1 MRKLNF
7 NEILKSVD
15 DFYWEN
21 DNKNR
26 LFNVA
31 RKSISILFDRYY
43 WRTQK
48 EKDFNIIDW
57 LEREEIFYQAL
68 DDFLNDLSKDIQ

>member
-1 MRKLNF
+1 MRTLNF
-7 NEILKSVD
+7 NKILENVD

-21 DNKNR
+21 ENENR

-31 RKSISILFDRYY
+31 RQSISILFDRFY

-48 EKDFNIIDW
+48 EKDFNNIDW
-57 LEREEIFYQAL
+57 LDREKIFYEAL
-68 DDFLNDLSKDIQ
+68 DDFLNDLSRDL

>member
-1 MRKLNF
+1 MKTLNF
-7 NEILKSVD
+7 NKILENVD
-15 DFYWEN
+15 NFYQEN
-21 DNKNR
+21 DNRNR

-31 RKSISILFDRYY
+31 RQSISILFDRFY

-48 EKDFNIIDW
+48 EKDFNTIDW

-68 DDFLNDLSKDIQ
+68 DDFLNDLSKDL

>member
-68 DDFLNDLSKDIQ
+68 NDFLNDLSKDI

>member
-1 MRKLNF
+1 MRTLNF
-7 NEILKSVD
+7 NKILENVD

-21 DNKNR
+21 ENRNR

-31 RKSISILFDRYY
+31 RQSISILFDRFY

-48 EKDFNIIDW
+48 EKDFNLIDW
-57 LEREEIFYQAL
+57 LDREEIFYQAL
-68 DDFLNDLSKDIQ
+68 DDFLNDLSKDL

>member
-1 MRKLNF
+1 MKTLNF
-7 NEILKSVD
+7 NKILENVD

-31 RKSISILFDRYY
+31 RKSISILFDRFY

-48 EKDFNIIDW
+48 EKDFNLIDW
-57 LEREEIFYQAL
+57 LEREEMFYQAL
-68 DDFLNDLSKDIQ
+68 EDFLNDLSKDI

>member
-48 EKDFNIIDW
+48 EKDFNLIDW

-68 DDFLNDLSKDIQ
+68 DDFLNDLSKDL

>member
-1 MRKLNF
+1 MKTLNF
-7 NEILKSVD
+7 NKILENVD

-21 DNKNR
+21 ENRDR

-31 RKSISILFDRYY
+31 RQSISILFDRFY

-48 EKDFNIIDW
+48 EKDFNLIDW

-68 DDFLNDLSKDIQ
+68 DDFLNDLSRDL

>member
-1 MRKLNF
+1 MKTLNF
-7 NEILKSVD
+7 NKILENVD

-21 DNKNR
+21 DNQNR

-31 RKSISILFDRYY
+31 RQSISILFDRFY

-48 EKDFNIIDW
+48 EKDFNLIDW
-57 LEREEIFYQAL
+57 LDREEIFYQAL
-68 DDFLNDLSKDIQ
+68 DDFLNDLSKDI

>member
-21 DNKNR
+21 DNQNR

-31 RKSISILFDRYY
+31 RQSISILFDRFY

-48 EKDFNIIDW
+48 EKDFNLIDW

-68 DDFLNDLSKDIQ
+68 DDFLNDLSKDL

>member
-7 NEILKSVD
+7 NDILKSVD
-15 DFYWEN
+15 YFYWEN

-31 RKSISILFDRYY
+31 RQSISILFDRFY

-48 EKDFNIIDW
+48 EKDFNTIDW
-57 LEREEIFYQAL
+57 LDREKIFYEAL
-68 DDFLNDLSKDIQ
+68 NDFLNDLSKDI

>member
-1 MRKLNF
+1 MKTLNF
-7 NEILKSVD
+7 NKILENVD
-15 DFYWEN
+15 DFYQEN

-31 RKSISILFDRYY
+31 RQGISILFDRFY

-48 EKDFNIIDW
+48 EKDFNLIDW
-57 LEREEIFYQAL
+57 IEREEIFYQAL
-68 DDFLNDLSKDIQ
+68 DDFLNNLSKDI